1 MLQWFR
7 LDHRLGL
14 AYLAL
19 GLAGCHGAPPPL
31 LPSGLTLQEP
41 ETVRAWVA
49 ATEPD
54 GSARHR
60 FRWLYQDE
68 KSSKGG
74 RGSVHL
80 AGPDTMRF
88 DFAGSLG
95 LGKGAALIV
104 GDSSRW
110 VVPERSVEELVPSIP
125 LLWAMFGVARDPSP
139 GSGLAG
145 LVQADR
151 TAWRYSAGS
160 DTVEYL
166 RVVGETVTLQAE
178 MRRAGK
184 VIGRSRMTARPDGT
198 PLAARLLVPSVP
210 AKLEITFYETTRRA
224 SFPPDTWRPAEP

>member
-7 LDHRLGL
+7 LDRRFGL

-19 GLAGCHGAPPPL
+19 GLVGCRGAPPAL
-31 LPSGLTLQEP
+31 LPPGLSLQSP

-49 ATEPD
+49 ATEPV
-54 GSARHR
+54 GNTRQR

-68 KSSKGG
+68 ESSKGG
-74 RGSVHL
+74 RGSAHL
-80 AGPDTMRF
+80 AGPDTLRF

-95 LGKGAALIV
+95 LGKGSALIV

-110 VVPERSVEELVPSIP
+110 VVPERSVEDLVPSIP
-125 LLWAMFGVARDPSP
+125 LLWAMFGVARAPAD
-139 GSGLAG
+139 GAQLAG
-145 LVQADR
+145 LVQEGR
-151 TAWRYSAGS
+151 TAWRYSAGA

-166 RVVGETVTLQAE
+166 RVVAETVTLHAE

-184 VIGRSRMTARPDGT
+184 VIGRSRMTARADGT
-198 PLAARLLVPSVP
+198 PVSARLLVPSVP
-210 AKLEITFYETTRRA
+210 AKLEITFYETTRPQ